1 MTDEGVDLL
10 RNAIVI
16 QAAKD
21 YKRSFDYKS
30 GACDEFDRKEIETFF
45 RSEWYE
51 QLTDVNSEYIMNE
64 IKRMIKKKKKMC
76 ERKTIKRHEKGVNNG
91 DDVLGKD

>member
-21 YKRSFDYKS
+21 YQRSFEVRT
-30 GACDEFDRKEIETFF
+30 GACDLFDREEIEKFF

-64 IKRMIKKKKKMC
+64 IKRMVKKEKEDVRKKDH
-76 ERKTIKRHEKGVNNG
+76 KTA
-91 DDVLGKD
+91 

>member
-1 MTDEGVDLL
+1 MNDEGVDLL

-21 YKRSFDYKS
+21 YKRSFDYRS
-30 GACDEFDRKEIETFF
+30 GACDEFDREEIEQFF

-64 IKRMIKKKKKMC
+64 IKRMIKKEKEDARKKDH
-76 ERKTIKRHEKGVNNG
+76 KTA
-91 DDVLGKD
+91 

>member
-21 YKRSFDYKS
+21 YKRSFEFRT
-30 GACDEFDRKEIETFF
+30 GACDLFDREEIEKFF

-51 QLTDVNSEYIMNE
+51 QLTDVDSEYIMNE
-64 IKRMIKKKKKMC
+64 IKRIVRE
-76 ERKTIKRHEKGVNNG
+76 ERRAKNEAG
-91 DDVLGKD
+91 

>member
-21 YKRSFDYKS
+21 YKRSFDSKS

-45 RSEWYE
+45 RDEWYE
-51 QLTDVNSEYIMNE
+51 QLTDVDSEYIMNE
-64 IKRMIKKKKKMC
+64 IKRIVRE
-76 ERKTIKRHEKGVNNG
+76 ERRAKNEAG
-91 DDVLGKD
+91 

>member
-45 RSEWYE
+45 RGEWYE

-64 IKRMIKKKKKMC
+64 IKRMIKKEKEDVRKKDH
-76 ERKTIKRHEKGVNNG
+76 KTA
-91 DDVLGKD
+91 

>member
-1 MTDEGVDLL
+1 MNDEGVDLL

-21 YKRSFDYKS
+21 YKRSFDYRS
-30 GACDEFDRKEIETFF
+30 GACDEFDRKEIEKFF

-51 QLTDVNSEYIMNE
+51 QLTDVDSEYIMNE
-64 IKRMIKKKKKMC
+64 IKRIVRE
-76 ERKTIKRHEKGVNNG
+76 ERRAKNEAG
-91 DDVLGKD
+91 

>member
-1 MTDEGVDLL
+1 MNDEGVDLL

-30 GACDEFDRKEIETFF
+30 GACDEFDRKEIEKFF

-51 QLTDVNSEYIMNE
+51 QLTDVDSKYIMNE
-64 IKRMIKKKKKMC
+64 IKRIIRE
-76 ERKTIKRHEKGVNNG
+76 ERRAKNEAG
-91 DDVLGKD
+91 

>member
-1 MTDEGVDLL
+1 MNDEGVDLL

-21 YKRSFDYKS
+21 YKRSFDYRS
-30 GACDEFDRKEIETFF
+30 GACDEFDREEIEKFF

-51 QLTDVNSEYIMNE
+51 QLTDVDSEYIMNE
-64 IKRMIKKKKKMC
+64 IKRIVRE
-76 ERKTIKRHEKGVNNG
+76 ERRAKNEAG
-91 DDVLGKD
+91 

>member
-21 YKRSFDYKS
+21 YKRSFDYRS
-30 GACDEFDRKEIETFF
+30 GACDEFDRKEIEKFF

-51 QLTDVNSEYIMNE
+51 QLTDVDSEYIMNE
-64 IKRMIKKKKKMC
+64 IKRIVRT
-76 ERKTIKRHEKGVNNG
+76 ERRAKNEAG
-91 DDVLGKD
+91 

>member
-10 RNAIVI
+10 RNAIVV

-30 GACDEFDRKEIETFF
+30 GACDEFDRKETETFF

-64 IKRMIKKKKKMC
+64 IKRMIKKEKEDVRKKDH
-76 ERKTIKRHEKGVNNG
+76 KTA
-91 DDVLGKD
+91 

>member
-1 MTDEGVDLL
+1 MNDEGVDLL

-30 GACDEFDRKEIETFF
+30 GACDEFDRKEIEKFF

-51 QLTDVNSEYIMNE
+51 QLTDVDSEYIMNE
-64 IKRMIKKKKKMC
+64 IKRIVRE
-76 ERKTIKRHEKGVNNG
+76 ERRAKNEAG
-91 DDVLGKD
+91 